1 MSEPVKL
8 RAHNQAHCKDCSLA
22 PLCLPLSLNL
32 EDMDAL
38 DEIVK
43 RGRPLKKGEFL
54 FRQGDTFGSVY
65 AVRSGALK
73 TFSLSDSGEE
83 QITGFHLPSELVGLS
98 GMDTEAYP
106 VSAQALET
114 TSVCE
119 IPFERLDELALQ
131 LPQLRRQLMRVMSRE
146 IRDDQQMMLLLSKKT
161 ADERIATFLVNLSA
175 RFRARGFSPNQF
187 RLSMS
192 RNEIGN
198 YLGLAV
204 ETVSRVFTVIDFPK
218 PGVIFRDITPL
229 YQSPRA
235 MRVIADSFIER
246 YVEADFTHIGAMDA
260 RGFLIGSVLAHQLNK
275 PLILFRKQGKLPAD
289 VIAEGYQTEYGEA
302 FLEAHADSLCEG
314 DSLLIVD
321 DLIATGG
328 TLIAAANLARR
339 MGATVFEAA
348 AIIDLP
354 ELGGSKRLN
363 DIGISTF
370 SLTEFS
376 LTE

>member
-1 MSEPVKL
+1 MPESIKL
-8 RAHNQAHCKDCSLA
+8 PTPHQAHCKDCSLA
-22 PLCLPLSLNL
+22 GLCLPLSLNM
-32 EDMDAL
+32 EDMNAL

-54 FRQGDTFGSVY
+54 FRQSDVFDSVF

-98 GMDTEAYP
+98 GMDTETYP

-119 IPFERLDELALQ
+119 IPFERLDELSIL

-187 RLSMS
+187 RLAMS

-204 ETVSRVFTVIDFPK
+204 ETVSRVFTRF
-218 PGVIFRDITPL
+218 
-229 YQSPRA
+229 QQN
-235 MRVIADSFIER
+235 
-246 YVEADFTHIGAMDA
+246 
-260 RGFLIGSVLAHQLNK
+260 QL
-275 PLILFRKQGKLPAD
+275 LE
-289 VIAEGYQTEYGEA
+289 AEGKSVHILDPIE
-302 FLEAHADSLCEG
+302 LCA
-314 DSLLIVD
+314 L
-321 DLIATGG
+321 AGG
-328 TLIAAANLARR
+328 NLD
-339 MGATVFEAA
+339 G
-348 AIIDLP
+348 
-354 ELGGSKRLN
+354 
-363 DIGISTF
+363 
-370 SLTEFS
+370 
-376 LTE
+376 

>member
-1 MSEPVKL
+1 MSGSIKL
-8 RAHNQAHCKDCSLA
+8 HTPHQAHCKDCSLA
-22 PLCLPLSLNL
+22 TLCLPLSLNM
-32 EDMDAL
+32 EDMNAL

-54 FRQGDTFGSVY
+54 FRQGDVFGSVF

-73 TFSLSDSGEE
+73 TFSLSDGGEE

-119 IPFERLDELALQ
+119 IPFERLDELSIL

-187 RLSMS
+187 RLAMS

-204 ETVSRVFTVIDFPK
+204 ETVSRVFTRF
-218 PGVIFRDITPL
+218 
-229 YQSPRA
+229 QQN
-235 MRVIADSFIER
+235 
-246 YVEADFTHIGAMDA
+246 
-260 RGFLIGSVLAHQLNK
+260 QL
-275 PLILFRKQGKLPAD
+275 LE
-289 VIAEGYQTEYGEA
+289 AEGKSVHILDPIE
-302 FLEAHADSLCEG
+302 LCA
-314 DSLLIVD
+314 L
-321 DLIATGG
+321 AGG
-328 TLIAAANLARR
+328 NLD
-339 MGATVFEAA
+339 G
-348 AIIDLP
+348 
-354 ELGGSKRLN
+354 
-363 DIGISTF
+363 
-370 SLTEFS
+370 
-376 LTE
+376 

>member
-1 MSEPVKL
+1 MRVYQKDFPMSEPVKL

-43 RGRPLKKGEFL
+43 RGRPLRKGEFL
-54 FRQGDTFGSVY
+54 FRQGDAFGSVY

-98 GMDTEAYP
+98 GMDTETYP

-114 TSVCE
+114 TSICE
-119 IPFERLDELALQ
+119 IPFERLDDLSVQ

-161 ADERIATFLVNLSA
+161 ADERIATLLVNLSA
-175 RFRARGFSPNQF
+175 RFHARGFSANQF

-198 YLGLAV
+198 FLGLAV
-204 ETVSRVFTVIDFPK
+204 ETVSRVFTRFQGSELISAEGKEIQILNPIQLCALA
-218 PGVIFRDITPL
+218 G
-229 YQSPRA
+229 
-235 MRVIADSFIER
+235 
-246 YVEADFTHIGAMDA
+246 GAME
-260 RGFLIGSVLAHQLNK
+260 S
-275 PLILFRKQGKLPAD
+275 
-289 VIAEGYQTEYGEA
+289 
-302 FLEAHADSLCEG
+302 
-314 DSLLIVD
+314 
-321 DLIATGG
+321 
-328 TLIAAANLARR
+328 
-339 MGATVFEAA
+339 
-348 AIIDLP
+348 
-354 ELGGSKRLN
+354 
-363 DIGISTF
+363 
-370 SLTEFS
+370 
-376 LTE
+376 

>member
-1 MSEPVKL
+1 MSGSIKL
-8 RAHNQAHCKDCSLA
+8 HTPHQAHCKDCSLA
-22 PLCLPLSLNL
+22 ALCLPLSLNT
-32 EDMDAL
+32 EDMNSL

-54 FRQGDTFGSVY
+54 FRQSDVFESVF

-98 GMDTEAYP
+98 GMDTESYP

-119 IPFERLDELALQ
+119 IPFERLDELSIL

-187 RLSMS
+187 RLAMS

-204 ETVSRVFTVIDFPK
+204 ETVSRVFTRF
-218 PGVIFRDITPL
+218 
-229 YQSPRA
+229 Q
-235 MRVIADSFIER
+235 
-246 YVEADFTHIGAMDA
+246 
-260 RGFLIGSVLAHQLNK
+260 QNK
-275 PLILFRKQGKLPAD
+275 LLE
-289 VIAEGYQTEYGEA
+289 AEGKSVNILDPIE
-302 FLEAHADSLCEG
+302 LCA
-314 DSLLIVD
+314 L
-321 DLIATGG
+321 AGG
-328 TLIAAANLARR
+328 NLD
-339 MGATVFEAA
+339 G
-348 AIIDLP
+348 
-354 ELGGSKRLN
+354 
-363 DIGISTF
+363 
-370 SLTEFS
+370 
-376 LTE
+376 

>member
-8 RAHNQAHCKDCSLA
+8 RTHNQAHCKDCSLA

-38 DEIVK
+38 DDIVK

-54 FRQGDTFGSVY
+54 FRQGDRFDSVY

-73 TFSLSDSGEE
+73 TFSLSDTGEE
-83 QITGFHLPSELVGLS
+83 QLTGFHLPSELVGLS
-98 GMDTEAYP
+98 GMDTEKHP

-119 IPFERLDELALQ
+119 IPFEHLDELSVQ

-175 RFRARGFSPNQF
+175 RFRARGFSANQF

-204 ETVSRVFTVIDFPK
+204 ETVSRVFTRF
-218 PGVIFRDITPL
+218 
-229 YQSPRA
+229 QQN
-235 MRVIADSFIER
+235 E
-246 YVEADFTHIGAMDA
+246 
-260 RGFLIGSVLAHQLNK
+260 
-275 PLILFRKQGKLPAD
+275 
-289 VIAEGYQTEYGEA
+289 
-302 FLEAHADSLCEG
+302 
-314 DSLLIVD
+314 
-321 DLIATGG
+321 
-328 TLIAAANLARR
+328 LIAAEGKEIRILDPIQLCALA
-339 MGATVFEAA
+339 
-348 AIIDLP
+348 
-354 ELGGSKRLN
+354 GGSVE
-363 DIGISTF
+363 S
-370 SLTEFS
+370 
-376 LTE
+376 